1 MEEKKIT
8 GDSPI
13 EELDLSIRSYNA
25 LKRMDIKTVNDIFEK
40 GVELKRV
47 TPKLYDKVCE
57 KLKDIFPW
65 FTGFSG
71 ESTIE
76 DTEPSNFGEVSYQY
90 IPIADIRPHP
100 KNPRKSVGDV
110 SELAE
115 SIKSNGIMQN
125 LTVIPDPD
133 NDGKYMALIGHRRLA
148 AAKLAGLE
156 TVPCLFA
163 ANLTEQEQIA
173 IMLTENIHRAALTAM
188 EEAEGIQMML
198 DLGDTVS
205 DISEKTGMSETT
217 IRRRRSLLDFDHD
230 LVAAAQEN
238 GATLDDFEKIR
249 EIKDEK
255 QREECLKAAGT
266 SDFAYKLRA
275 AKATDE
281 SNEKRE
287 RMLKWLDSWAECAE
301 EKPSS
306 DDYKCIKTISIWSWK
321 ESDEPCGENC
331 LYTKEVYGGNYSIW
345 RPKTDEEKREQ
356 KENNE
361 KLEQARRKADYIK
374 NKKQELFEMLKI
386 IDKNHIDFIKSFSH
400 MPKGHT
406 FAESVMKFIM
416 VDVQAELCAYD
427 INETFDG
434 DKQLSDSEFLED
446 IAEKS
451 PEKAVLMWLYNTYSG
466 SVTNIHYFMD
476 YNGNFVEDETWRL
489 KFIDSMRCFGYEP
502 STVEIEIYSGTHE
515 IYHDEYNDEA

>member
-13 EELDLSIRSYNA
+13 EDLDLNIRSYNA

-57 KLKDIFPW
+57 KLKDIFPG

-90 IPIADIRPHP
+90 IPITDIRPHP

-163 ANLTEQEQIA
+163 ANLTEAEQVA
-173 IMLTENIHRAALTAM
+173 IMLTENIHREALTAM

-217 IRRRRSLLDFDHD
+217 IRRRRNLLELDRD
-230 LVAAAQEN
+230 LVATAQEN
-238 GATLDDFEKIR
+238 GATLDDFDKIR

-287 RMLKWLDSWAECAE
+287 RMLKWLDSWAKCVE

-306 DDYKCIKTISIWSWK
+306 DDYTCIKSMSVWGWK

-331 LYTKEVYGGNYSIW
+331 LYTKDKYGGIYNIW
-345 RPKTDEEKREQ
+345 HPITDEEKQKQ
-356 KENNE
+356 KESNE
-361 KLEQARRKADYIK
+361 KIEQARRKAAYIMD
-374 NKKQELFEMLKI
+374 KKHELLKMLEI

-406 FAESVMKFIM
+406 FAEGMMKFIM
-416 VDVQAELCAYD
+416 IDVDAELCGND
-427 INETFDG
+427 VKETFGG
-434 DKQLSDSEFLED
+434 DEQLSDNEFLAE
-446 IAEKS
+446 ISEKS
-451 PEKAVLMWLYNTYSG
+451 PEKAVLMWMYDAYTDSL
-466 SVTNIHYFMD
+466 TNIFQFMD
-476 YNGNFVEDETWRL
+476 YNGHFVEEETWRL
-489 KFIDSMRCFGYEP
+489 KFIDFMRYFGYEP
-502 STVEIEIYSGTHE
+502 STVEIEIYSGTHK
-515 IYHDEYNDEA
+515 IYHEDNDEA

>member
-13 EELDLSIRSYNA
+13 EDLDLNIRSYNA

-90 IPIADIRPHP
+90 IPITDIRPHP

-133 NDGKYMALIGHRRLA
+133 NDGKYMVLIGHRRLA

-217 IRRRRSLLDFDHD
+217 IRRRRSLLEFDHD

-281 SNEKRE
+281 SNEKKE
-287 RMLKWLDSWAECAE
+287 RMLKWLAGWAKRAE

-306 DDYKCIKTISIWSWK
+306 DDYKCIKTISIWGWK

-345 RPKTDEEKREQ
+345 RPKTDEEKQEQ

-400 MPKGHT
+400 MPKMHT
-406 FAESVMKFIM
+406 FAEGMMKFIM
-416 VDVQAELCAYD
+416 VDVQAKLCAYD

-434 DKQLSDSEFLED
+434 DKKLSDSEFLED

-451 PEKAVLMWLYNTYSG
+451 PEKAVLMWLYNNYSD
-466 SVTNIHYFMD
+466 SVTNIHQFMD

-489 KFIDSMRCFGYEP
+489 KFIDAMRYFGYEP

-515 IYHDEYNDEA
+515 IYHDEDNDET